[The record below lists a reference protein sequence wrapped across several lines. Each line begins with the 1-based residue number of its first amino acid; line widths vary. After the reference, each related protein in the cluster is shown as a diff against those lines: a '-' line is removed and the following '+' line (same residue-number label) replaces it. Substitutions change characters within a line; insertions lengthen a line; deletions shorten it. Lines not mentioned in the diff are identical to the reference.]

1 MSAIISIREA
11 LKTAMREKDQVSLDT
26 LRSVIAACTSE
37 LLSSGKT
44 PQDEV
49 SDELVIKVVQKL
61 IKQRKDAIGQFESGN
76 RHDLADAE
84 KAQLKVLETYQPAQL
99 SESKIHAV
107 VLKKQV
113 ELGITDKAKAGQLM
127 GAVKKEL
134 GDSADGATIKK
145 IIDSLF

>member
-1 MSAIISIREA
+1 M
-11 LKTAMREKDQVSLDT
+11 
-26 LRSVIAACTSE
+26 
-37 LLSSGKT
+37 
-44 PQDEV
+44 
-49 SDELVIKVVQKL
+49 
-61 IKQRKDAIGQFESGN
+61 
-76 RHDLADAE
+76 
-84 KAQLKVLETYQPAQL
+84 KVLETYQPAQL

-113 ELGITDKAKAGQLM
+113 ELGITDKDKAGQLM